1 MSQSHLI
8 DVSELSA
15 LLAQAQPPGR
25 CVLIDCRFDLAQ
37 PEWGEAAYRRGHLP
51 GAIYLSLD
59 ADLSAPVTG
68 SNGRHPLPA
77 PESFAAT
84 LGRMGVGNESLVV
97 VYDQGVA
104 MMAARLWWMLRW
116 IGCNHVRVLDGGLAA
131 WQAAGLPL
139 ESSSREPA
147 KVQEPSEAES
157 FDVNLQPDMLRSA
170 DQVLQAL
177 GHSEQILLDARA
189 EERFRGEVEPLDPV
203 AGHIPG
209 ALNRPFMQN
218 LMPDGR
224 FKTVPQLRREFEA
237 LLQGRPAAQLVHQ
250 CGSGVSAA
258 VNMLAMEIAGLSGSS
273 LYAGSWSEW
282 VSDPRRPVT
291 TGPCTGEAGCEPG
304 C

>member
-15 LLAQAQPPGR
+15 LLAQPQPPGR
-25 CVLIDCRFDLAQ
+25 LVLIDCRFDLVQ
-37 PEWGEAAYRRGHLP
+37 PEWGYAAYQHEHLS

-59 ADLSAPVTG
+59 SDLSAPLTG
-68 SNGRHPLPA
+68 SNGRHPLPS
-77 PESFAAT
+77 PEDFAAT
-84 LGRMGVGNESLVV
+84 LARTGVGSASQVV

-116 IGCNHVRVLDGGLAA
+116 IGCGNVRVLDGGLAA

-139 ESSSREPA
+139 AASDHA
-147 KVQEPSEAES
+147 LAQELSPSEAEPL
-157 FDVNLQPDMLRSA
+157 DVKLQTGMLRSA
-170 DQVLQAL
+170 QQVLQAL
-177 GHSEQILLDARA
+177 GEGGQILLDARA
-189 EERFRGEVEPLDPV
+189 EERFRGDVEPLDPV

-224 FKTVPQLRREFEA
+224 FKSASQLKHEFET
-237 LLQGRPAAQLVHQ
+237 LLQGRPATQLVHQ

-258 VNMLAMEIAGLSGSS
+258 VNMLAMEIAGLTGSS

-282 VSDPRRPVT
+282 VSDPSRPVAAYGT
-291 TGPCTGEAGCEPG
+291 ALNKQGVT
-304 C
+304 

>member
-8 DVSELSA
+8 DVSQLSA

-25 CVLIDCRFDLAQ
+25 LALIDCRFDLAQ
-37 PEWGEAAYRRGHLP
+37 PEWGYAAYRKEHLP

-59 ADLSAPVTG
+59 ADLSAPLTG
-68 SNGRHPLPA
+68 SNGRHPLPS
-77 PESFAAT
+77 PEAFAAT
-84 LGRMGVGNESLVV
+84 LARIGVGSESQVV

-116 IGCNHVRVLDGGLAA
+116 IGCRNVRVLDGGLAA

-139 ESSSREPA
+139 AASGHALAQAQS
-147 KVQEPSEAES
+147 PSEAEPL
-157 FDVNLQPDMLRSA
+157 DVNLQSGMLRSA
-170 DQVLQAL
+170 QQVLQAL
-177 GHSEQILLDARA
+177 GQGAQILLDARA

-224 FKTVPQLRREFEA
+224 FKPASQLKREFEA
-237 LLQGRPAAQLVHQ
+237 LLQGRPAEQLVHQ

-258 VNMLAMEIAGLSGSS
+258 VNMLAMEIAGLTGSS

-282 VSDPRRPVT
+282 VSDPSRPVAT
-291 TGPCTGEAGCEPG
+291 SQH
-304 C
+304 

>member
-15 LLAQAQPPGR
+15 LLAKTQPPSR
-25 CVLIDCRFDLAQ
+25 LVLIDCRFDLAQ
-37 PEWGEAAYRRGHLP
+37 PEWGHEAYQREHLP

-59 ADLSAPVTG
+59 TDLSAPLTG
-68 SNGRHPLPA
+68 SNGRHPLPS
-77 PESFAAT
+77 PQHFAAT
-84 LGRMGVGNESLVV
+84 LTRIGVSNESLVV
-97 VYDQGVA
+97 AYDQGVA

-116 IGCNHVRVLDGGLAA
+116 VGCRNVRVLDGGLAA

-139 ESSSREPA
+139 SDSSSDLA
-147 KVQEPSEAES
+147 KAQKSAEAEPFELS
-157 FDVNLQPDMLRSA
+157 LQPDMLRSA

-177 GHSEQILLDARA
+177 DRDDQILLDARA

-218 LMPDGR
+218 LLPDGK
-224 FKTVPQLRREFEA
+224 FKPALQLKREFEA
-237 LLQGRPAAQLVHQ
+237 LLQGRPATHLVHQ

-258 VNMLAMEIAGLSGSS
+258 VNMLAMEVAGLTGSS

-282 VSDPRRPVT
+282 ASDPSRPVA
-291 TGPCTGEAGCEPG
+291 TGPH
-304 C
+304 

>member
-15 LLAQAQPPGR
+15 LLAKTQPQSR
-25 CVLIDCRFDLAQ
+25 LVLIDCRFDLAQ
-37 PEWGEAAYRRGHLP
+37 PEWGHEAYQREHLP

-59 ADLSAPVTG
+59 TDLSAPLTG
-68 SNGRHPLPA
+68 SNGRHPLPS
-77 PESFAAT
+77 PQHFAAT
-84 LGRMGVGNESLVV
+84 LTRIGVSNESLVV
-97 VYDQGVA
+97 AYDQGVA

-116 IGCNHVRVLDGGLAA
+116 VGCSNVRVLDGGLAA

-139 ESSSREPA
+139 SDSSSDLAKAQKSAEAEPF
-147 KVQEPSEAES
+147 EPS
-157 FDVNLQPDMLRSA
+157 LQPDMLRSA

-177 GHSEQILLDARA
+177 DQDDQILLDARA

-218 LMPDGR
+218 LLPDGK
-224 FKTVPQLRREFEA
+224 FKPALQLKREFEV
-237 LLQGRPAAQLVHQ
+237 LLQGRPATHLVHQ

-258 VNMLAMEIAGLSGSS
+258 VNMLAMEVAGLTGSS

-282 VSDPRRPVT
+282 ASDPSRPVA
-291 TGPCTGEAGCEPG
+291 TGPH
-304 C
+304 

>member
-15 LLAQAQPPGR
+15 LLAQAPER

-37 PEWGEAAYRRGHLP
+37 PEWGDAAYRHGHLP

-59 ADLSAPVTG
+59 ADLSAPLTG
-68 SNGRHPLPA
+68 SNGRHPLPS
-77 PESFAAT
+77 PQTFAAT
-84 LGRMGVGNESLVV
+84 LARIGVGNESLVV

-116 IGCNHVRVLDGGLAA
+116 IGCRNVRVLDGGLAA

-139 ESSSREPA
+139 ASSSGKPA
-147 KVQEPSEAES
+147 EVHKPEA
-157 FDVNLQPDMLRSA
+157 FDVRLQPSMLRSVE
-170 DQVLQAL
+170 QVLQAL
-177 GHSEQILLDARA
+177 GQDDQILLDARA
-189 EERFRGEVEPLDPV
+189 EERFLGEAEPLDPV

-218 LMPDGR
+218 LMPDGT
-224 FKTVPQLRREFEA
+224 FKPAAQLKREFEA
-237 LLQGRPAAQLVHQ
+237 LLQGRPPEQLVHQ

-258 VNMLAMEIAGLSGSS
+258 VNMLAMEIAGLTGSS

-282 VSDPRRPVT
+282 VSDPSRPVVT
-291 TGPCTGEAGCEPG
+291 HQR
-304 C
+304 